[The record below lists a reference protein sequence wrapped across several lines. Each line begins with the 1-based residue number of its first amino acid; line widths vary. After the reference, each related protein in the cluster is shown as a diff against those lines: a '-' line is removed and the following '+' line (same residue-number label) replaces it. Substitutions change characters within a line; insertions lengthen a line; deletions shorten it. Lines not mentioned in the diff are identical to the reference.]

1 MFALALILICVFAG
15 AFGQILL
22 KIGMGKIGPIS
33 QWSKL
38 WQWEFFLHIVTN
50 PYVLLGLAL
59 YAASALFWLAAL
71 SNLNVSFAYPLLSL
85 AYVVIAIA
93 SYFILKEPLSAV
105 RWGGILLIVL
115 GSFLITR
122 TG

>member
-1 MFALALILICVFAG
+1 MFALALVLVCIFAG

-22 KIGMGKIGPIS
+22 KMGMSKIGPIS
-33 QWSKL
+33 QWGKL
-38 WQWEFFLHIVTN
+38 WQWEFFFHIFSN

-59 YAASALFWLAAL
+59 YAASAFFWLAVL

-93 SYFILKEPLSAV
+93 SYFILKEPLSIA
-105 RWGGILLIVL
+105 RWTGILLVVL

>member
-1 MFALALILICVFAG
+1 MFALALVLVCVFAG
-15 AFGQILL
+15 ASGQILL
-22 KIGMGKIGPIS
+22 KIGMSKIGPIS

-38 WQWEFFLHIVTN
+38 WQWEFFLHIITN
-50 PYVLLGLAL
+50 PHVLLGLAL
-59 YAASALFWLAAL
+59 YAGSAFLWLAAL

-85 AYVVIAIA
+85 AYVVVAIA
-93 SYFILKEPLSAV
+93 SYFILKEPLSIA
-105 RWGGILLIVL
+105 RWAGILLIVL

>member
-1 MFALALILICVFAG
+1 MFALALVLVCVFAG
-15 AFGQILL
+15 ASGQILL
-22 KIGMGKIGPIS
+22 KIGMSKIGPIF

-38 WQWEFFLHIVTN
+38 WQWEFFLHIITN
-50 PYVLLGLAL
+50 PHVLLGLAL
-59 YAASALFWLAAL
+59 YAGSAFLWLAAL

-85 AYVVIAIA
+85 AYVVVAIA
-93 SYFILKEPLSAV
+93 SYFILKEPLSIA
-105 RWGGILLIVL
+105 RWAGILLIVL